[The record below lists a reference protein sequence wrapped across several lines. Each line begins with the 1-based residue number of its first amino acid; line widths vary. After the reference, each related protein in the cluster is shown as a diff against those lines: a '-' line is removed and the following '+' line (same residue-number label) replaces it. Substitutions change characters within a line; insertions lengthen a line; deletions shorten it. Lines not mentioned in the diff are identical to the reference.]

1 MASNPSE
8 FAIVWPTFLIYSQI
22 QSIFRFSVRLG
33 DDEPTYESLWQKSTH
48 NRMASTNQ
56 LDNTIYAG
64 GLATL
69 RFVAIANMTM
79 NEGDTSHYRLRV
91 SLVPAKIGNGIPF

>member
-1 MASNPSE
+1 M
-8 FAIVWPTFLIYSQI
+8 
-22 QSIFRFSVRLG
+22 RLG
-33 DDEPTYESLWQKSTH
+33 DDEPTYETLWHKSTN

-64 GLATL
+64 GLSTL

-91 SLVPAKIGNGIPF
+91 SLVPAKIGNEIQC